1 MPPRPVPIDP
11 ADVTSGP
18 TLTPAPPPAPPAGLE
33 LELGCGLQAP
43 ATDMPQIGV
52 ITKEFCDEVYS
63 LYGERSGRGNY
74 VYAFAPRNGAER
86 LPICH
91 PRQYGELLRTGDKV
105 ELLGKPGMWRVEL
118 FPVVCRR

>member
-1 MPPRPVPIDP
+1 MSDP
-11 ADVTSGP
+11 GSALP
-18 TLTPAPPPAPPAGLE
+18 PAPPPEPPAGLD
-33 LELGCGLQAP
+33 LELGCGLVAP
-43 ATDMPQIGV
+43 GTDMPQIGV
-52 ITKEFCDEVYS
+52 ITKEFCDEVYA
-63 LYGERSGRGNY
+63 LYGQRSGRGTY
-74 VYAFAPRNGAER
+74 TYAFAPRAGAER